1 MGIPA
6 LDLRDTLLMSIQSL
20 LHGIDQLSKSV
31 GHAFAWCIVILTLGT
46 SFEVFVRYVL
56 RAPTDWAFDM
66 SYILYGALFMMSGA
80 YALSR
85 GAHVRGDMFYRK
97 MPPRVQGGLELVLYV
112 LFFYPG
118 VIALMYS
125 GWGYAMDSMRINE
138 VSVNSPIGVPIWQL
152 KMIIPAAG
160 ALLALQGVAE
170 MLRCIVCL
178 RTGAWPQRL
187 HDVEEMET
195 AILHQVQDEKRLG
208 FEASM
213 PAPSSGHRPTTD
225 TSGDGK

>member
-1 MGIPA
+1 
-6 LDLRDTLLMSIQSL
+6 MSIQSL

-46 SFEVFVRYVL
+46 SYEVFVRYVL
-56 RAPTDWAFDM
+56 NDPTSWAFDM
-66 SYILYGALFMMSGA
+66 SYILYGALFLMSGA

-85 GAHVRGDMFYRK
+85 GAHVRGDVFYRL
-97 MPPRVQGGLELVLYV
+97 MPPRVQGRLQLVLYIF
-112 LFFYPG
+112 LFFPG

-125 GWGYAMDSMRINE
+125 GWTYAMDSMRIGE

-152 KMIIPAAG
+152 KLVIPAAG

-170 MLRCIVCL
+170 ILRCIICI
-178 RTGAWPQRL
+178 RTGEWPARL

-195 AILHQVQDEKRLG
+195 AILHQAEDEKRMGYDAALPG
-208 FEASM
+208 E
-213 PAPSSGHRPTTD
+213 T
-225 TSGDGK
+225 K